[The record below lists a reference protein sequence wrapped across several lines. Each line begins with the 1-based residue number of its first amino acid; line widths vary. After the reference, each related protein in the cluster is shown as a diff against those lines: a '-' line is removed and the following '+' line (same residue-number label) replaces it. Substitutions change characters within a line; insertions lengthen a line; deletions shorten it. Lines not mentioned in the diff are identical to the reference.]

1 MDGHEVG
8 SFKGSY
14 MPFEFNITEFVTAGE
29 AFLLTVR
36 VDNRLDNTCIP
47 PGSVSELDDGRQVQ
61 NYLHDFYNYTGL
73 HRSVTL
79 VARPQRH
86 VCDVTI
92 TTGYSG
98 TTGTVAWQVEQS
110 QDGDVEVQVRDQQTG
125 EVVANGAGAQGS
137 AEIDDVTLWTP
148 GKGGLYD
155 LVIRLVDDGALIDEY
170 AQHFGVRTVEVR
182 GTDFLINGKPFYF
195 TGFGMHE
202 DHETLG
208 KAHSN
213 AHMIQDFE
221 LLAWIGA
228 NSLRTSHY
236 PYSEEFMDYCDRHG
250 IVVIDETPA
259 VGLNWS
265 MAGGIID
272 SDGGKTFQKGHVDDD
287 TAAQHR
293 LEIERLIARDKNRPS
308 VVLWS
313 IANEPDS
320 SADEARDYFA
330 PLAQLARD
338 CDPTSPVGFVNV
350 TFATPDIDKI
360 TDLFDV
366 IMLNRYNGWYFQTGD
381 LASAEPVMRAEL
393 EAWEEHGKPIIY
405 TEFGADTVAGLHS
418 VYSQPFTEDFQVM
431 YLEMCARVFDSSPA
445 VIGEQMWNFA
455 DFQTKY
461 GYARVDGNKKGAFTR
476 SRRPKAAAR
485 WLQNRWTGMDAAAY
499 GRRPYRLHE
508 RD

>member
-1 MDGHEVG
+1 
-8 SFKGSY
+8 
-14 MPFEFNITEFVTAGE
+14 
-29 AFLLTVR
+29 
-36 VDNRLDNTCIP
+36 
-47 PGSVSELDDGRQVQ
+47 
-61 NYLHDFYNYTGL
+61 
-73 HRSVTL
+73 
-79 VARPQRH
+79 
-86 VCDVTI
+86 
-92 TTGYSG
+92 
-98 TTGTVAWQVEQS
+98 
-110 QDGDVEVQVRDQQTG
+110 
-125 EVVANGAGAQGS
+125 
-137 AEIDDVTLWTP
+137 
-148 GKGGLYD
+148 
-155 LVIRLVDDGALIDEY
+155 
-170 AQHFGVRTVEVR
+170 
-182 GTDFLINGKPFYF
+182 
-195 TGFGMHE
+195 
-202 DHETLG
+202 
-208 KAHSN
+208 
-213 AHMIQDFE
+213 MIQDFE